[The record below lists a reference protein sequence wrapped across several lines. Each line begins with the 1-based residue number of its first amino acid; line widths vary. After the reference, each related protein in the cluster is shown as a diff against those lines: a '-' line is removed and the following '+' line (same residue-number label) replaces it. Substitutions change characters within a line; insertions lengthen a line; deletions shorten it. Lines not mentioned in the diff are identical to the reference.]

1 MDLNTITE
9 IKHPSRAE
17 DVKQWQKGFA
27 WLAGGTWLFSEP
39 QVETHTLFDLEKL
52 HWPSLTVSPAG
63 LEIAATCKIIELEHF
78 VAPAEWRAAPL
89 LSQCCHA
96 FLSSFK
102 IWNAATVGGNICMSL
117 PAGPMIS
124 LTAALEGVCTL
135 WPRQGAPRQV
145 PVVDFVTG
153 NHTNVLAA
161 GELLRSIFLP
171 ASALKKAN
179 AFRRFSL
186 TQLGR
191 SEVLLIGTRCPERG
205 TFLLTITAAT
215 LRPIPLSF
223 ANIPSAAELKASVD
237 LAVPSDLYL
246 ADTHGSPA
254 HRRHL
259 TYYYAEQIRC
269 ELSA

>member
-9 IKHPSRAE
+9 IQRPTQAE
-17 DVKQWQKGFA
+17 DVKEWRKGFA

-39 QVETHTLFDLEKL
+39 QIETHTLIDLGKL
-52 HWPSLTVSPAG
+52 NWPSLTVSAAG

-102 IWNAATVGGNICMSL
+102 IWHAATVGGNICMSL

-135 WPRQGAPRQV
+135 WPRSGAPRQV

-153 NHTNVLAA
+153 NHANVLAD

-171 ASALKKAN
+171 ASALKKAH

-186 TQLGR
+186 TELGR
-191 SEVLLIGTRCPERG
+191 SEVLLVGTRCPERG

-215 LRPIPLSF
+215 LRPIALSF
-223 ANIPSAAELKASVD
+223 ASIPSAAEIKVAID
-237 LAVPSDLYL
+237 QAVPPDLYL
-246 ADTHGSPA
+246 HDTHGSPE

-259 TYYYAEQIRC
+259 TYYYAEQIRR
-269 ELSA
+269 ELSS